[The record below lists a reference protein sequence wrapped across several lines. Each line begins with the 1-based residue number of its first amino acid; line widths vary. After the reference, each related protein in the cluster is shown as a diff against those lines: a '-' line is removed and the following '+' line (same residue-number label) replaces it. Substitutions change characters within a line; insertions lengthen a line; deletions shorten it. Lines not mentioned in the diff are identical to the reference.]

1 MIVFSDSLNIERCLE
16 LRNWADKH
24 SIKSSFGVGT
34 FFTSTPS
41 TTLLTAD
48 DFLKRKDVEKSQPM
62 NIVIKL
68 RSANGEPCVKLSDD
82 LTKNTGLED
91 QVRLVKEQLGLLS

>member
-1 MIVFSDSLNIERCLE
+1 
-16 LRNWADKH
+16 
-24 SIKSSFGVGT
+24 
-34 FFTSTPS
+34 
-41 TTLLTAD
+41 
-48 DFLKRKDVEKSQPM
+48 M

-91 QVRLVKEQLGLLS
+91 QVRLVKEQLGLLSWRIKPLDNGNVEY